1 MSLYVAVKK
10 IKLDGKL
17 NSEACPSTVFLLYYN
32 SIFTILQP
40 LGPGY
45 HEIIVNELPNWD
57 WPWSDGT
64 SAANWGSLKGY
75 FFKCFFFAVIHC
87 TCKHVLRKESMI
99 KCSVDEWI
107 SPVKHCMQKWWPR
120 YQLTRNVLI
129 LKFEKFCNLPLQL
142 ACITMSVT
150 W

>member
-1 MSLYVAVKK
+1 MSLYVTVKK

-17 NSEACPSTVFLLYYN
+17 NSEACPSTVFLLYYT

-45 HEIIVNELPNWD
+45 HEIKVNELRNSWD

-75 FFKCFFFAVIHC
+75 LFKCFFFAVIHS
-87 TCKHVLRKESMI
+87 TCKHALRKESMI
-99 KCSVDEWI
+99 KHSVDD
-107 SPVKHCMQKWWPR
+107 
-120 YQLTRNVLI
+120 
-129 LKFEKFCNLPLQL
+129 LQL
-142 ACITMSVT
+142 FDDQRRKSARIIWFWSSLGSGFHQLSTACKSDDLAR
-150 W
+150 